1 LAVARVLQSS
11 RASFGDHR
19 KLSISSS
26 EQESALSQASRIPFV
41 KASAYGN
48 DFLIIRKEFQ
58 GGDAAAL
65 TRALCDRHNG
75 IGADGVEWLSEESGF
90 AARIHLINADGSF
103 AELSG
108 NGTRC
113 VAAYLAAAGGGEEL
127 LISTDAGPKRCRL
140 TGSSGNRYDFL
151 TDMGEPEVGKSFE
164 VDLGHVR
171 YDGVPVS
178 MGNPHFVIFV
188 SEFPANWHEDSQ
200 LIQARHDLFPQG
212 INVEWVHCDSA
223 SQITI
228 RIYERGAGETMSSG
242 TGSSASAAAAIA
254 ARDCAGRLTVIA
266 PGGVQ
271 RVQWQPG
278 ASLMLEGS
286 ASLICNGEFFL

>member
-1 LAVARVLQSS
+1 MSQIARV
-11 RASFGDHR
+11 
-19 KLSISSS
+19 
-26 EQESALSQASRIPFV
+26 PFI

-58 GGDAAAL
+58 GVYAPAL

-75 IGADGVEWLSEESGF
+75 VGADGVEWLSEEPGH

-113 VAAYLAAAGGGEEL
+113 VAAYLAANGGGEEL
-127 LISTDAGPKRCRL
+127 LIATDAGSKLCKL
-140 TGSSGNRYDFL
+140 TGRTGNRFDFL
-151 TDMGEPEVGKSFE
+151 TDMGTPVVGEPFE
-164 VDLGHVR
+164 VDLGHVK
-171 YDGVPVS
+171 YSGVPVS

-188 SEFPANWHEDSQ
+188 SEFPREWQKESQ
-200 LIQARHDLFPQG
+200 KIQSHTELFPEG
-212 INVEWVHCDSA
+212 INVEWVQFKRAPD
-223 SQITI
+223 IMI

-242 TGSSASAAAAIA
+242 TGTSASAAAAIA
-254 ARDCAGRLTVIA
+254 VRKCAEKLVVVA

-271 RVQWQPG
+271 RVEWKPG
-278 ASLMLEGS
+278 TSLMLDGS
-286 ASLICNGEFFL
+286 ASLICSGEFFG